1 MWPWTLKPRG
11 SQQMGKPFVHLKYKP
26 PEAYHPDE
34 LIPKGEAISMITDLL
49 VPDDDR
55 NKQRR
60 KVKDNLGYAIKSGNL
75 FKTGEGALYFNDVA
89 AWATQRYGS
98 DNPDVLKLP
107 HNTVVKPDGVAAV
120 AAIGDL
126 FTYTSRDALLNKIDE
141 LNQEVTRLRLEAEE
155 NKPFIETGTKLRKK
169 RT

>member
-1 MWPWTLKPRG
+1 
-11 SQQMGKPFVHLKYKP
+11 MGKPFERLKYKP
-26 PEAYHPDE
+26 PEAYRADG
-34 LIPKGEAISMITDLL
+34 LIQKGEAISIIADLL
-49 VPDDDR
+49 VPEGDR

-60 KVKDNLGYAIKSGNL
+60 KVKDNLGYAIKTGKL
-75 FKTGEGALYFNDVA
+75 FQSVEGALYFNDVT

-141 LNQEVTRLRLEAEE
+141 LNQEVTRLRSEAEE